1 VEPREI
7 ITLVPFP
14 KGKWTGFF
22 YCKKIALSKAKNH
35 MQKERLDMKI
45 TLKDNVVK
53 EFDSAMSVLDIAKS
67 ISEGL
72 ARNACAG
79 IVDGEVKDLRYVV
92 DKDAEVSICTFEDEA
107 GKIAFRHTTSHI
119 LAQAVKRLYPE
130 VKLAIGPAIADGF
143 YYDFDKEKAF
153 TPEEL
158 EAIEAEMKKIVKE
171 DLPIE
176 RFELPRAE
184 AIKYMEEREEPYKV
198 ELIQDLP
205 EDAVISFY
213 KQGDFTD
220 LCAGPHLMSTKPVKA
235 IKLTSVAGAYWRG
248 SEKNKMLSRIYGTAY
263 PKASELEA
271 YLTMMEEAKKRDH
284 RKLGKELK
292 LFTMLEEGPGFP
304 FFLPNGMVL
313 KNTLLDY
320 WRQIHKEAGYVE
332 VSTPLILNRDLWYR
346 SGHWEH
352 YKDNMYTT
360 VIDDEDYAIKPMNCP
375 GGMLIYKQ
383 DMHSYRDLPIRMGEI
398 GLVHRHEKSGALHG
412 LMRVRCFNQD
422 DAHIFMTP
430 EQIKDEISGVI
441 RLIDGVY
448 KQFGFKYHIELSTRP
463 EDSMG
468 SDEDWEIATNGLRN
482 ALEEN
487 HIEYTVNEGDGAFY
501 GPKIDFHLEDSIG
514 RTWQCGTIQLD
525 MQMPERFE
533 LEYTAADGSKK
544 RPVMIHRVC
553 FGSIERFIGI
563 LIEHF
568 AGQFPTWLAPVQ
580 VKVLPISEKF
590 SDYAKEVSDKLD
602 AAGIRVQTDYR
613 AEKIGYKIREARN
626 ERVPYII
633 VVGEKDQAVN
643 KVSLRSRKNGEE
655 GQMDLADVIA
665 RIQEEVRTKAL
676 D

>member
-1 VEPREI
+1 
-7 ITLVPFP
+7 
-14 KGKWTGFF
+14 
-22 YCKKIALSKAKNH
+22 
-35 MQKERLDMKI
+35 MKI
-45 TLKDNVVK
+45 TLKDGVVK
-53 EFDSAMSVLDIAKS
+53 EFDSPMSVLDIAKS

-79 IVDGEVKDLRYVV
+79 IVDGEVKDLRFVV
-92 DKDAEVSICTFEDEA
+92 DKDAQVSICTFEDEA
-107 GKIAFRHTTSHI
+107 GKVAFRHSTSHI
-119 LAQAVKRLYPE
+119 LAQAVKRLYPD

-143 YYDFDKEKAF
+143 YYDFDKDKAF

-171 DLPIE
+171 DLAIE
-176 RFELPRAE
+176 SFTLPRAE
-184 AIKYMEEREEPYKV
+184 AIKFMEERNEPYKV

-220 LCAGPHLMSTKPVKA
+220 LCAGPHLMSTKYVKA

-248 SEKNKMLSRIYGTAY
+248 SEKNKMLSRIYGTCY

-271 YLTMMEEAKKRDH
+271 YLTMIEEAKKRDH

-292 LFTMLEEGPGFP
+292 LFTMLDEGPGFP

-313 KNTLLDY
+313 KNTLLEY
-320 WRQIHKEAGYVE
+320 WREIHKKAGYVE
-332 VSTPLILNRDLWYR
+332 VSSPIILNRDLWLR

-352 YKDNMYTT
+352 YKENMYTT
-360 VIDDEDYAIKPMNCP
+360 VIDDEDYAVKPMNCP

-383 DMHSYRDLPIRMGEI
+383 DMHSYRDLPLRMAEI

-422 DAHIFMTP
+422 DAHIFMTE

-448 KQFGFKYHIELSTRP
+448 SLFGFKYHIELSTRP

-468 SDEDWEIATNGLRN
+468 SDEAWEIATNGLRD

-487 HIEYTVNEGDGAFY
+487 KIPYTVNEGDGAFY

-590 SDYAKEVSDKLD
+590 ADYANQVAEQLE
-602 AAGIRVQTDYR
+602 AANIRVAVDHR

-633 VVGEKDQAVN
+633 VVGEKDQEAN

-655 GQMDLADVIA
+655 GQVDLKDVIA
-665 RIQEEVRTKAL
+665 RLQKEIETRAL
-676 D
+676 DEA